1 MSEVNKNSIW
11 HQKWNERYKQ
21 SSFAYGKQPNVFFEK
36 WLAQFPSGKILMP
49 ADGEGRNGVYA
60 ATQEWEVTSL
70 DISETGKEKALELA
84 KEHKVEIA
92 YQVADLAD
100 LTFKLASF
108 DAIGLIYA
116 HFLAADKSKF
126 HTKLNSYL
134 KPGGIIIFEAFS
146 KKHLSY
152 NAKKPAVGGPKDIR
166 QLYSKEEVLRD
177 FKTYDIITLD
187 EEEVTLKE
195 GTFHNGVGAVIR
207 FVGRKQ

>member
-60 ATQEWEVTSL
+60 ATQGWEVTSL
-70 DISETGKEKALELA
+70 DISETGKDKAFELA
-84 KEHKVEIA
+84 KEHKVEIT

-100 LTFKLASF
+100 LTFKPASF

-152 NAKKPAVGGPKDIR
+152 NAKNPAVGGPKDIT
-166 QLYSKEEVLRD
+166 QLYSKEEILRD
-177 FKTYDIITLD
+177 FKAYDIITL